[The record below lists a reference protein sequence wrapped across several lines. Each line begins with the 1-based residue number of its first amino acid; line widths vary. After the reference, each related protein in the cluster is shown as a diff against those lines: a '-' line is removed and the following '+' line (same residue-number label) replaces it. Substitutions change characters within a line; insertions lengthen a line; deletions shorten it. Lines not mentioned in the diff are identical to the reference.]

1 MAGTDLRLANE
12 LQLVIPQE
20 PVELVTTEEVEE
32 LTLAQYQQAKQA
44 LETRRKNL
52 ALRLDG
58 RKLQQA
64 VLVMDS
70 MDIILE
76 RMISEGNTSMD
87 FKNLSE
93 AYERM
98 SKSLNTIS
106 RLDSID
112 GMGHSARLSLEIK
125 FEG

>member
-1 MAGTDLRLANE
+1 MSETDLRLANE

-20 PVELVTTEEVEE
+20 PVELVTMDEIEE
-32 LTLAQYQQAKQA
+32 LSLSQYQQVKKQ
-44 LETRRKNL
+44 LEVRRKNL

-64 VLVMDS
+64 VQVMDA
-70 MDIILE
+70 MDTILE
-76 RMISEGNTSMD
+76 RMLSGSNTSMD

-112 GMGHSARLSLEIK
+112 GAGHSARLSLEIK
-125 FEG
+125 FES

>member
-1 MAGTDLRLANE
+1 MADTDLQLANE

-20 PVELVTTEEVEE
+20 PVELVSTSEIEE

-58 RKLQQA
+58 RKLDQA
-64 VLVMDS
+64 IQVMDS

-76 RMISEGNTSMD
+76 RMICGDNKSLD

-112 GMGHSARLSLEIK
+112 GAGHSVRLSLAIEY
-125 FEG
+125 GS

>member
-1 MAGTDLRLANE
+1 MAENDLRLANE
-12 LQLVIPQE
+12 LQLVIPQA
-20 PVELVTTEEVEE
+20 PVELVSTGEIEE

-58 RKLQQA
+58 RKLEQA
-64 VLVMDS
+64 VRVMDS

-76 RMISEGNTSMD
+76 RMISEGNTSLD

-112 GMGHSARLSLEIK
+112 GAGHSVRLSLAIEY
-125 FEG
+125 GG